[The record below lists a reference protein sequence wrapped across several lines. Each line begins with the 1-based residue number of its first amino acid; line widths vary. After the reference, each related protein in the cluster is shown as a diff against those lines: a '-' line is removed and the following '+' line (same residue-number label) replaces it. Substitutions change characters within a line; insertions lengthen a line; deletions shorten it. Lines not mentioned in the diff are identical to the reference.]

1 MYFFRHMIVV
11 SVVIKVL
18 TQFMT
23 FDIAVLPTINDGAQ
37 GKSSRSL
44 CSKYAGSNFR
54 LYKQQYTFYIYY
66 L

>member
-1 MYFFRHMIVV
+1 MYFFHHAIVV

-23 FDIAVLPTINDGAQ
+23 LDTAVLPTIDDGAQ

-44 CSKYAGSNFR
+44 CSKYAASNF
-54 LYKQQYTFYIYY
+54 
-66 L
+66 